1 MKTCSKNKKF
11 PIGKIYKMQK
21 ACNYFPRSGE
31 IVTGFS
37 VYVRDIGENVFERE
51 G

>member
-1 MKTCSKNKKF
+1 MGGFIILFS
-11 PIGKIYKMQK
+11 IQK

-37 VYVRDIGENVFERE
+37 VYVIDIGEDVSERND
-51 G
+51 